1 MPLTTMPGVPKHD
14 KGTLPHDR
22 DKGTLP
28 HDRPE
33 GDDMAKKIAIRPLD
47 KKETTG
53 ESGGNGGA

>member
-1 MPLTTMPGVPKHD
+1 MPGVPKHD